1 MTPDEWLQHRT
12 YPGTVNP
19 DALLAAKTRGSQRVS
34 VVIPALEVAETVGEI
49 VRRIRHHWME
59 SCPLVDQLVVV
70 DSHSR
75 DDTTRVA
82 AGAGATVLQD
92 DEVLPDLPPA
102 RGKGEAMWKS
112 LHATDGDLVL
122 WVDGDIVDFDPA
134 YVPSMLN
141 PLLTEP
147 EVVFVKAAYGRM
159 LNGRRDGGRVTE
171 ICARPLLNLVRRE
184 LAVVAQPLA
193 GEQAGRRTHLE
204 RLPFLT
210 GYAVEMGL
218 LLDTH
223 ARVGLGGIAQV
234 ALPARSH
241 VNQPTADLGR
251 MAYAVGQAIL
261 TRSRHLEDFSRLPY
275 RAPAPGTSGWRIDD
289 QPVTIIERPP
299 LADLERTP

>member
-12 YPGTVNP
+12 YPGTVDP
-19 DALLAAKTRGSQRVS
+19 QALLAAKAERAQRVS
-34 VVIPALEVAETVGEI
+34 VIIPALEVADTVGEI

-70 DSHSR
+70 DSHSA
-75 DDTTRVA
+75 DDTARVA
-82 AGAGATVLQD
+82 ADAGATVLQD

-134 YVPSMLN
+134 YVPAMLN

-159 LNGRRDGGRVTE
+159 LDGRQDGGRVTE

-184 LAVVAQPLA
+184 LSVVAQPLA

-223 ARVGLGGIAQV
+223 ARTGLSGIAQV

-241 VNQPTADLGR
+241 VNQSTADLGR
-251 MAYAVGQAIL
+251 MAYAVSQAIL
-261 TRSRHLEDFSRLPY
+261 TRSRHLEGFSRLPY
-275 RAPAPGTSGWRIDD
+275 RAPVPGSAGWRIDD
-289 QPVTIIERPP
+289 RPVTIDERPP
-299 LADLERTP
+299 LTDLGTAP